1 MKARTPVQQAAD
13 VVEHVL
19 ATGGEGYLETA
30 EHLYTWWQLA
40 LLDVFLV
47 LFLGIATVLG
57 TVGALL
63 WYAVRWAQRALV
75 ISKPKHKMT

>member
-19 ATGGEGYLETA
+19 ATGGEDYLDTA
-30 EHLYTWWQLA
+30 AHLYTWWQLA
-40 LLDVFLV
+40 LLDVYLV
-47 LFLGIATVLG
+47 LFMGIALVLG

-63 WYAVRWAQRALV
+63 WLVARWAQRAMGV
-75 ISKPKHKMT
+75 SKPKHKVT